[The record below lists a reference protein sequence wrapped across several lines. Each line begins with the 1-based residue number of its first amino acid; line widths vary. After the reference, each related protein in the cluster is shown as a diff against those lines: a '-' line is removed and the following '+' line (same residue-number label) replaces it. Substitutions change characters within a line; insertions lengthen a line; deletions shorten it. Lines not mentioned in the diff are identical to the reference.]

1 MNSKRI
7 LIVDDEASFTR
18 LLRLM
23 LETVGNFHVEELN
36 DGRRVLEIARA
47 FKPDIAFLDVVMPE
61 VDGGDVATRLRGD
74 PEFAKLPIVFLTA
87 IVSPNEATE
96 THIGG
101 FPFLAKPVSVDA
113 VMKAIETHCPDSLES
128 A

>member
-7 LIVDDEASFTR
+7 LIVDDESSFTH

-23 LETVGNFHVEELN
+23 LESTGNFHVEEVN
-36 DGRRVLEIARA
+36 DSRRAIEIARA
-47 FKPDIAFLDVVMPE
+47 FKPDIAFLDVVMPD
-61 VDGGDVATRLRGD
+61 VDGGDVATQLRAD
-74 PEFAKLPIVFLTA
+74 PEFAALPIVFLTA
-87 IVSPNEATE
+87 IVSPTEAHE
-96 THIGG
+96 AHIGG

-113 VMKAIETHCPDSLES
+113 VMKAIEMHCPGADKP